1 MKFKAKLAFAVI
13 GVMTVACS
21 RNKQDA
27 LTIPLQPV
35 SRQTIVVQAEAT
47 GVVEPINV
55 IEVKAKSSGQ
65 IVAMPV
71 ETGTFVKP
79 GDLLVQLDTRDT
91 RNAYAQAKADLDAA
105 NVNLQVSKQAKERA
119 DQLFKDRIITSVEHE
134 AAQVE
139 YANAQA
145 TVLRNR
151 AALDIKLQNLQ
162 DATVRAP
169 VAGTVIEKDVALGQ
183 VIASGT
189 GTFGGGTTILKMA
202 DLTKVRVRALVNETD
217 IGTVKPGQAATVTVD
232 AFPDRPFMGTVE
244 KIEPQATIQQSVT
257 MFPVLISI
265 DNTARLLMPGM
276 NGEVSVETQRRDNVL
291 AVPNDAVRSPNE
303 VAAVAP
309 LLGLDPDS
317 VRAELRNQG
326 GGRGGN
332 RVGSTQGAGG
342 ASPAGGTATN
352 GGGVPE
358 LTSTAEAQT
367 PGQGNAQR
375 GGFNLPQVTDKQ
387 CEAVTAT
394 LAKHPEVQGKISDLR
409 TRMQSGELDRQ
420 GMQAEMQ
427 KIYSGVGLDAGV
439 ARACIFRQ
447 RGGGFGGGQGGANG
461 GRGATGG
468 TGSPGSQSGA
478 AGGARAFGGAG
489 QSGFGGA
496 QGGGQG
502 GFGGGFGGANA
513 RRGLVF
519 VASDTTAKKKYSP
532 RMVRLGVS
540 NFDYSEVLSGV
551 KEGELVAILNVAAM
565 QAKQQSDMNQIR
577 GRAGVPGIQRP
588 QAAGGAGAAGGG
600 ARPGG
605 AAGGQR

>member
-1 MKFKAKLAFAVI
+1 LKRKLMLAVAATLGMTAFA
-13 GVMTVACS
+13 CP
-21 RNKQDA
+21 RNKNDT

-35 SRQTIVVQAEAT
+35 TRQTIVVQAEAT

-79 GDLLVQLDTRDT
+79 NDLLVQLDTRDT

-105 NVNLQVSKQAKERA
+105 NVNLSVSRQAKERA
-119 DQLFKDRIITSVEHE
+119 DQLYKERIITAVEHE
-134 AAQVE
+134 QAQVE

-151 AALDIKLQNLQ
+151 AALDIRLQNLQ
-162 DATVRAP
+162 EATVRAP

-217 IGTVKPGQAATVTVD
+217 IGKVKPGQTGTVTVD
-232 AFPDRPFMGTVE
+232 AFPDRPFVGTVD

-265 DNTARLLMPGM
+265 DNTSRLLMPGM
-276 NGEVSVETQRRDNVL
+276 NGEVSIEVERRDNVL

-303 VAAVAP
+303 VASVAP

-317 VRAELRNQG
+317 VRAMLRQQG

-332 RVGSTQGAGG
+332 RLGSAQGGQGG
-342 ASPAGGTATN
+342 AVDGTPGAASTN
-352 GGGVPE
+352 AE
-358 LTSTAEAQT
+358 LTSTNPQAGGTRGAQGASGGSGAT
-367 PGQGNAQR
+367 GGQR
-375 GGFNLPQVTDKQ
+375 GGFNLPQVTDAQ
-387 CEAVTAT
+387 CAAVTAT
-394 LAKHPEVQGKISDLR
+394 LAKHPDVQTKIADLR
-409 TRMQSGELDRQ
+409 TKVMSGELDRQ
-420 GMQAEMQ
+420 AMQGEMQ
-427 KIYSGVGLDAGV
+427 KIYTAAGLDAGV
-439 ARACIFRQ
+439 ARACNFRQ
-447 RGGGFGGGQGGANG
+447 RQAQAGANGAAGAPGSGGGFGGGAN
-461 GRGATGG
+461 
-468 TGSPGSQSGA
+468 
-478 AGGARAFGGAG
+478 AGG
-489 QSGFGGA
+489 QT
-496 QGGGQG
+496 GGGQN
-502 GFGGGFGGANA
+502 GFAGGGQTAA

-519 VASDTTAKKKYSP
+519 VASDTTSKRKYAP
-532 RMVRLGVS
+532 KMVRLGAS

-551 KEGELVAILNVAAM
+551 KEGDLVAILNVAAL
-565 QAKQQSDMNQIR
+565 QAKQQQDLNNIR

-588 QAAGGAGAAGGG
+588 TTPGAAGGG
-600 ARPGG
+600 AGGAGARPGG
-605 AAGGQR
+605 AGGAPRGGGG